1 VTPLLKVTG
10 PKELLGGFASVR
22 GGRFEAGAGAVRAL
36 CGGDAAGK
44 SAVPSVQIVIG
55 RGGTGESRRDSREV
69 ERASRAD
76 ALASR
81 VAIIEQ
87 ELGATPQLT
96 VAETFSSATSRLA
109 GSAGSTLA
117 RSS

>member
-1 VTPLLKVTG
+1 MTPVLKVTG
-10 PKELLGGFASVR
+10 PKELLGGFAPVR
-22 GGRFEAGAGAVRAL
+22 GARFEPGAGAVRAL
-36 CGGDAAGK
+36 CGDDAAGK
-44 SAVPSVQIVIG
+44 SAFLSVQIVIG
-55 RGGTGESRRDSREV
+55 RGGAGEIRRDSREV

-87 ELGATPQLT
+87 ELGATPQMT
-96 VAETFSSATSRLA
+96 VAETSSSAASRLA
-109 GSAGSTLA
+109 GSPGLTSA